1 MGRSTWRHIAEEVYC
16 VLMKLKVDSIF
27 AKAMLGRCTTI
38 HQYNKITKIVK
49 ILKACG
55 IMIRLIVAE
64 VMHESPSVL

>member
-38 HQYNKITKIVK
+38 HQYNENCEDI
-49 ILKACG
+49 
-55 IMIRLIVAE
+55 
-64 VMHESPSVL
+64 ESVWNNDSFDSG